1 MNEDLQDT
9 VSKAM
14 HKAYQLG
21 QKYWQQANSESYAQ
35 NKKSIE
41 TDTKFY
47 ELIDEVMEVIANI
60 PNTELTGKGMEDL
73 NNESRL

>member
-9 VSKAM
+9 VSMAM

-21 QKYWQQANSESYAQ
+21 QKYWQQADSESYEQ

-47 ELIDEVMEVIANI
+47 ELIDEVKEDMQKIVNANEKLAK
-60 PNTELTGKGMEDL
+60 ELKDAKD
-73 NNESRL
+73 

>member
-9 VSKAM
+9 VSMAM

-21 QKYWQQANSESYAQ
+21 QKYWQQADSESYEQ
-35 NKKSIE
+35 NKNSIE

-47 ELIDEVMEVIANI
+47 ELIDEVKEDMQKIVNANEKLVK
-60 PNTELTGKGMEDL
+60 ELKDAKD
-73 NNESRL
+73 

>member
-1 MNEDLQDT
+1 MNEDLQDI
-9 VSKAM
+9 VSMAM

-21 QKYWQQANSESYAQ
+21 QKYWQQADSESYEQ

-47 ELIDEVMEVIANI
+47 ELIDEVKEVIANI
-60 PNTELTGKGMEDL
+60 PNIELTGHGMKDL